1 LTNPFAKALESRIP
15 ARDFMPAF
23 ILVSNSLTWY
33 TLAYVAFNNAIN
45 KLSISGA
52 ENLVYFIFY
61 YAGIACSAILGSMFF
76 PRARKSCLLSW
87 ILAGTVMTVL
97 LITIPNNSAPV
108 NVLVSLSLGVSIG
121 VGLPSCLAYFA
132 DVTLVENRGVYGG
145 ISWAAVGFEILILA
159 FVINALDVVLAIVV
173 LAVWRVLSIVAFLF
187 KENKEKAR
195 VAHGPSSYGSILR
208 RRDVLLYVAPWIM
221 FSLVN
226 FSEVPMLQ
234 RLFGD
239 FSNFV
244 AFVEFAISG
253 VFALVGGF
261 LADLFGRKRVIITG
275 FVALGIEYAALSI
288 FSPMIVS
295 WYLYVA
301 FDGIAWG
308 MFAAVFFMT
317 LWGDLA
323 EDCEKDKYYA
333 LGGLPYLLAGFLP
346 IIIKPYADAIQTTA
360 AFSIASFFLFLAVIP
375 LMYAP
380 ETLPEKKMKDR
391 ELRDY
396 VEKAKKAKQKY
407 T

>member
-1 LTNPFAKALESRIP
+1 MTNPFAKVLESGVP
-15 ARDFMPAF
+15 VRDFMSVF

-33 TLAYVAFNNAIN
+33 TLAYVVFNNAIN

-52 ENLVYFIFY
+52 ENLVYFTSY
-61 YAGIACSAILGSMFF
+61 YVGIACSAILGSMFF

-87 ILAGTVMTVL
+87 VLAGTVMTIL

-108 NVLVSLSLGVSIG
+108 NILVSLSLGVSIG

-132 DVTLVENRGVYGG
+132 DVTPVENRGVYGG

-159 FVINALDVVLAIVV
+159 FVINALDVILAIVV
-173 LAVWRVLSIVAFLF
+173 LAVWRALGIVAFLF
-187 KENKEKAR
+187 KENKEKTH
-195 VAHGPSSYGSILR
+195 VAHGPSSYRSILC

-226 FSEVPMLQ
+226 FAEAPMLQ
-234 RLFGD
+234 RLLGD

-288 FSPMIVS
+288 FSQMLVS

-323 EDCEKDKYYA
+323 GDCEKDKYYA
-333 LGGLPYLLAGFLP
+333 LGGLPYLLAGFLS
-346 IIIKPYADAIQTTA
+346 IIIKPYTDVIQTTA
-360 AFSIASFFLFLAVIP
+360 AFSIASFFLFLAVLP

-380 ETLPEKKMKDR
+380 ETLPEKKIRER
-391 ELRDY
+391 ELKDY
-396 VEKAKKAKQKY
+396 LKKAKETKEKY
-407 T
+407 A